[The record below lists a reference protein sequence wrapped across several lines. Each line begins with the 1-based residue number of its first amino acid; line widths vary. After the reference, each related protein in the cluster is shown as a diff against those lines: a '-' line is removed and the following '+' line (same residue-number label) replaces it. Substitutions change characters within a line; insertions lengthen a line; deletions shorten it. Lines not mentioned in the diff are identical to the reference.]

1 MNVFRYIILT
11 CCAAL
16 DIGLFIFGVVGL
28 FTFAGDPYPSVPVA
42 MVMSWTLGALSP
54 ADTDSG
60 QKVSRVL
67 RQRIRFD

>member
-28 FTFAGDPYPSVPVA
+28 FTFAGDPY
-42 MVMSWTLGALSP
+42 
-54 ADTDSG
+54 DSAE
-60 QKVSRVL
+60 
-67 RQRIRFD
+67 IE